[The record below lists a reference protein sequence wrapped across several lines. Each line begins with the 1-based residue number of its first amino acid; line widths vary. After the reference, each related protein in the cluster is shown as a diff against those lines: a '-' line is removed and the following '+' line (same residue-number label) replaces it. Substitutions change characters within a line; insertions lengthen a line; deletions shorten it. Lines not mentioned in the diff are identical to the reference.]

1 MGHGCAS
8 SIPYLVFVDILL
20 VQKEGTAES
29 GRAHVL
35 PKHLL
40 LSLSETDEHIGWD
53 GLTQCSIFMCYEA
66 ASEAVQK
73 QSRSA
78 CWSQA
83 GGKDFAGEF
92 GLAHSLLL
100 CYRAARGRQVDFFS
114 IWRAAGKGQM
124 SGWCQL
130 LYAFGNIQVLYWI
143 KTLIGWFLIMLHTWK
158 NSPFY

>member
-8 SIPYLVFVDILL
+8 SIPYLVFVDTLL

-29 GRAHVL
+29 GRALVL
-35 PKHLL
+35 PRHLL
-40 LSLSETDEHIGWD
+40 LSLSEADEHTD
-53 GLTQCSIFMCYEA
+53 GLTQYSIFMCYEA

-73 QSRSA
+73 ESRSA

-83 GGKDFAGEF
+83 RGKDFAGEF

-100 CYRAARGRQVDFFS
+100 CYRAAQGRQVDFFS
-114 IWRAAGKGQM
+114 IWRAAGKGQI

-130 LYAFGNIQVLYWI
+130 LYAFGNIQVLY
-143 KTLIGWFLIMLHTWK
+143 
-158 NSPFY
+158 